1 VVLGRGWRGGHY
13 WLQWKPEGADGSVLG
28 LDVPEL
34 VVPPEVEKL
43 LSSIGDLAFEM
54 QAYFLIQLL
63 LIRAVIVNVIAYLN
77 LNISFSK

>member
-1 VVLGRGWRGGHY
+1 M
-13 WLQWKPEGADGSVLG
+13 QWKPEGADGSVLG